1 MSANSLP
8 RIKPPNTETIE
19 AYRAAVRAWRVSGRS
34 LKLHSCCT
42 DFHLPRSA
50 TVAVKKL
57 RPDLSE
63 SQAQALAEDAIS
75 WAEEIPNECFWDL

>member
-1 MSANSLP
+1 MSANLL
-8 RIKPPNTETIE
+8 RAIKPPNTETIE

-34 LKLHSCCT
+34 LKQHSSRT
-42 DFHLPRSA
+42 ESHIPRSA
-50 TVAVKKL
+50 TIAVKKL

-75 WAEEIPNECFWDL
+75 WAEQTPNECFWDL

>member
-1 MSANSLP
+1 MSANSL
-8 RIKPPNTETIE
+8 RTIKPPNTETIE

-34 LKLHSCCT
+34 LKLHSSRT
-42 DFHLPRSA
+42 DFHLPRCA

-75 WAEEIPNECFWDL
+75 WAEQMPNECFWDL

>member
-1 MSANSLP
+1 MSANSL
-8 RIKPPNTETIE
+8 RTIKPPNTETVE

-34 LKLHSCCT
+34 LKLHSSCT

-63 SQAQALAEDAIS
+63 SQAQTLAEDAIS
-75 WAEEIPNECFWDL
+75 WAEQMPNERFWDL